1 MKQLVLAAGLVL
13 LTGSMLLSGTARA
26 DSDRERQQESNQNRR
41 ERQADAINKMDDDNK
56 KEAVE
61 KAHERNQDV
70 RERQKDGNKERGG
83 ARLTLYS
90 LRLHCPAQGPHASVT
105 ASPTAFL
112 STTTPPMGPDRG
124 GALCLLRSVSYA
136 AEQRPPLLRRTMP
149 AISAICRVRCS
160 FRGVHS

>member
-1 MKQLVLAAGLVL
+1 MKAHERPVDTVPGDGPKVTVNRKFRALFSQRPITGRRTFMKQLVLATGLVL

-70 RERQKDGNKERGG
+70 RERQKDGNKER
-83 ARLTLYS
+83 
-90 LRLHCPAQGPHASVT
+90 
-105 ASPTAFL
+105 
-112 STTTPPMGPDRG
+112 RG
-124 GALCLLRSVSYA
+124 RD
-136 AEQRPPLLRRTMP
+136 
-149 AISAICRVRCS
+149 
-160 FRGVHS
+160 